1 MKCIDDEGRHS
12 EASALASRRLL
23 WSHYGRPT
31 AWLLVLVGA
40 CTLVFI
46 KSAEVHQDF
55 ACREARNARV
65 TAASAPDR
73 DVTPEELHRR
83 AAGLPRTSC

>member
-12 EASALASRRLL
+12 ERSHLVSRRLL

-46 KSAEVHQDF
+46 KSAEVHQEF
-55 ACREARNARV
+55 SCREARNPRV
-65 TAASAPDR
+65 ASAPVPNR
-73 DVTPEELHRR
+73 DITPEELQRR
-83 AAGLPRTSC
+83 AGDLPRTSC